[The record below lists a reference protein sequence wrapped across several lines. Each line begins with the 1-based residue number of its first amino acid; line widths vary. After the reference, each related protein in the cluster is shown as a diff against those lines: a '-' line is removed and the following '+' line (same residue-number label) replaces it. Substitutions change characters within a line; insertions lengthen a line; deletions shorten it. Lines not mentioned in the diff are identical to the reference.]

1 MSFVSRSQLLLAL
14 LASGVDAAPAQ
25 LNPRCTASTDWP
37 GWNGIKHA
45 FVLYVNS
52 LSRPPRYTSSNGPN
66 WVDYLTVKY
75 NASLLQTYN
84 LAVGGAT
91 MDSDL
96 VKPYLPTVLSVKQ
109 QVQDVFLP
117 SYASSSSSSS
127 SSENGPIQWSASD
140 SLFAFWIGIND
151 VGNSYWQD
159 DTAGLNRQIFAVYA
173 DVVRQLYDDAGARN
187 FLFLNVPPVD
197 RSPLTLGQGA
207 AAADREAADIAA
219 FNALTAELAANL
231 ATATAAGAEE
241 GAEGRMFGLMTGTPN
256 LDTLDPACGIPVNE
270 YFWLNSLHPT
280 YPMHDVVAEQVAAAL
295 EKGPNAAHATTAA
308 LLGWRVAAAAAVALG
323 GRGGPSAPPATA
335 KADEEQEG
343 EEGNGGDDDAG
354 DGAAG
359 QAVTACAP
367 GGLVVVLAGQEL

>member
-1 MSFVSRSQLLLAL
+1 MHSFNWLARL
-14 LASGVDAAPAQ
+14 ERDQARIRVPSPTSPLG
-25 LNPRCTASTDWP
+25 NPSYP
-37 GWNGIKHA
+37 G
-45 FVLYVNS
+45 
-52 LSRPPRYTSSNGPN
+52 YTSSNGPN

-91 MDSDL
+91 VDSDL

-117 SYASSSSSSS
+117 SYPSSPSSSSSS
-127 SSENGPIQWSASD
+127 SSENGPVVQWSASD

-159 DTAGLNRQIFAVYA
+159 DTAALNRQIFAVYA
-173 DVVRQLYDDAGARN
+173 DVVRTLYGDAGARN

-207 AAADREAADIAA
+207 AAAEREAADIAA
-219 FNALTAELAANL
+219 FNALTAELAADL
-231 ATATAAGAEE
+231 ATATEGEE
-241 GAEGRMFGLMTGTPN
+241 GANVWAYDVHALFTEVLDRPGAYKATAGYVNTTAFCEAYQNGTPN

-280 YPMHDVVAEQVAAAL
+280 YPMHDVVAEQVALAL
-295 EKGPNAAHATTAA
+295 EKGPN
-308 LLGWRVAAAAAVALG
+308 V
-323 GRGGPSAPPATA
+323 
-335 KADEEQEG
+335 
-343 EEGNGGDDDAG
+343 
-354 DGAAG
+354 
-359 QAVTACAP
+359 C
-367 GGLVVVLAGQEL
+367 

>member
-1 MSFVSRSQLLLAL
+1 MSFVSRSRFLLAL
-14 LASGVDAAPAQ
+14 LAVGVVSAPSR
-25 LNPRCTASTDWP
+25 LSPRCSASTDWP

-45 FVLYVNS
+45 FVFGDSYTTTGGKGFNHTLTQPSPTNPLGNPTY
-52 LSRPPRYTSSNGPN
+52 PGYTSSNGPN

-91 MDSDL
+91 VDSDL
-96 VKPYLPTVLSVKQ
+96 VKPYQPTVLSVKQ

-117 SYASSSSSSS
+117 TYVSPSSSD
-127 SSENGPIQWSASD
+127 GIGLQWSASD

-159 DTAGLNRQIFAVYA
+159 DTAALNRQIFAVYA
-173 DVVRQLYDDAGARN
+173 DVIQKLYKDAGARN

-207 AAADREAADIAA
+207 TAVEREAADIAA

-231 ATATAAGAEE
+231 AGTEEGEGANVWAYDVHTLFAEVLDRPGAYEATAGYANTTAFCE
-241 GAEGRMFGLMTGTPN
+241 AYQNGTPN
-256 LDTLDPACGIPVNE
+256 LDTSDPACGIPVNE

-280 YPMHDVVAEQVAAAL
+280 YPMHDVVAEQVASAL
-295 EKGPNAAHATTAA
+295 EKGPN
-308 LLGWRVAAAAAVALG
+308 V
-323 GRGGPSAPPATA
+323 
-335 KADEEQEG
+335 
-343 EEGNGGDDDAG
+343 
-354 DGAAG
+354 
-359 QAVTACAP
+359 C
-367 GGLVVVLAGQEL
+367 